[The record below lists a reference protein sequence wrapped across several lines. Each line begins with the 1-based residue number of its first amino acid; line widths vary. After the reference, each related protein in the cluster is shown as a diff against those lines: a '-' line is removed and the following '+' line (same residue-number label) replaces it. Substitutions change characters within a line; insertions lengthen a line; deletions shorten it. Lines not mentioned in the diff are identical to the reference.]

1 LNGSPI
7 TILASMRPL
16 QWIKNLFLFA
26 ALVFSGHLFLPG
38 DLARTLVGFVC
49 FSLSASGVYLFND
62 IADIEKDRLHPVKSR
77 RPLPSGRITVGTA
90 YAASAI
96 LLAAGATG
104 GYLLEPRFFA
114 VLLTYILINILYSV
128 YLKNVVILDVMTIAA
143 GFVLRVLGGAA
154 IISVPTSEW
163 LIICTVLLSLFLGF
177 SKRRHELTML
187 ETSADDHRTV
197 LKYYSPYF
205 LDQMIGIVTA
215 STVMSYVL
223 YTISEDTLQ
232 KFHTKNLIYTVPFVL
247 YGIFRY
253 LYLVHRNDEGG
264 DPTRLALTDRPLL
277 VNMILWIVTASTII
291 YQRG

>member
-1 LNGSPI
+1 
-7 TILASMRPL
+7 MRPQ

-26 ALVFSGHLFLPG
+26 ALVFSGHLFISG
-38 DLARTLVGFVC
+38 DFARILLGFVF
-49 FSLSASGVYLFND
+49 FSLSAGGVYMFND
-62 IADIEKDRLHPVKSR
+62 IADLERDKLHPVKSR
-77 RPLPSGRITVGTA
+77 RPLPSGRMSIGFA
-90 YAASAI
+90 YGASLV
-96 LLAAGATG
+96 LLAAGLAG
-104 GYLLEPRFFA
+104 SWILEPRFFGIM
-114 VLLTYILINILYSV
+114 VTYIAVNVLYSL

-143 GFVLRVLGGAA
+143 GFVLRVLGGAV

-187 ETSADDHRTV
+187 ESTADNHRSV
-197 LKYYSPYF
+197 LQHYSPYF

-223 YTISEDTLQ
+223 YTISEDTVQ
-232 KFHTKNLIYTVPFVL
+232 KFGTKNLLYTVPFVL

-253 LYLVHRNDEGG
+253 LYLVHKRDEGG

-277 VNMILWIVTASTII
+277 LNTILWICAASYII
-291 YQRG
+291 YERG

>member
-1 LNGSPI
+1 
-7 TILASMRPL
+7 MRPQ

-26 ALVFSGHLFLPG
+26 ALVFSGHLFITG
-38 DLARTLVGFVC
+38 DLARILLGFLF
-49 FSLSASGVYLFND
+49 FSLAASGIYIFND
-62 IADIEKDRLHPVKSR
+62 ITDLERDKLHPVKSR
-77 RPLPSGRITVGTA
+77 RPLPSGQITAG
-90 YAASAI
+90 AAWGASVFLI
-96 LLAAGATG
+96 AAGLG
-104 GYLLEPRFFA
+104 GSSLLGRPFFL
-114 VLLTYILINILYSV
+114 VLLTYVAVNVLYSL

-143 GFVLRVLGGAA
+143 GFVLRVLGGAV

-187 ETSADDHRTV
+187 ESSADNHRSV
-197 LKYYSPYF
+197 LQHYSPTF

-223 YTISEDTLQ
+223 YTISEDTVL
-232 KFHTKNLIYTVPFVL
+232 KFGTKDLIYTVPFVL

-253 LYLVHRNDEGG
+253 LYLVHKKDEGG

-277 VNMILWIVTASTII
+277 LNTILWICAASYII
-291 YQRG
+291 YHRG